1 MTFDA
6 STESVHSIYPS
17 VVIVLLASFCLNNA
31 QAAVSSNTASSSS
44 KAAPSH
50 NVSVE
55 EANDQPA
62 NEIVD
67 RINITPIVDNSSSIN
82 ADINADS
89 TLADTNSVPNNLAV
103 DSSLNNSQNSP
114 HITHNTNRANSN
126 TDRPIVNNANAS
138 RDDKTL
144 INSNPQSQHYIPE
157 LTTLIDPATKVKVAD
172 SYPIQVSSYMSLD
185 QAQSL
190 LLRVSP
196 KLAANEA
203 AIAASEYQAQAASS
217 IDKPFVFARVSANA
231 YTLQKDIDLR
241 DIKGNIVDRVDDLEG
256 QLPDIPSIPPL
267 PPLPDLS
274 DSVAS
279 RLPDSYDFKHSGSSA
294 GAGVG
299 VVWPVYTAGRSEALT
314 GLMDAKTQEASA
326 DQLMDQNELFTTL
339 VNRYF
344 QAQLAIIA
352 SYLRDDALNT
362 LQQTD
367 HMAQRLF
374 EEGFISHVERL
385 EAQSALA
392 DAESEA
398 INARNTARLA
408 MIALQRL
415 LRTETRVRPTTPLFV
430 SSKPLPDV
438 SYFQQLALDHHP
450 GLQKVAAKRLQAS
463 KLHELSDTGYKPTVM
478 VYGYGQLE
486 EKPSWIA
493 GVSATWK
500 LWGGLD
506 KSATLA
512 ASDAKIR
519 QADLTQIDVSDNL
532 LLLVEKNWN
541 DVNNA
546 QARYQSL
553 QSNVDLAAEVLR
565 LRRLGL
571 QEGVNTAIEV
581 VQSQTQYLKARTQQA
596 QAANDYVQALAALMN
611 STGTPQAFNAYMNT
625 ADIRLPTLYMETQS
639 IP

>member
-6 STESVHSIYPS
+6 STESVQSIYPS
-17 VVIVLLASFCLNNA
+17 VVIVLLASFCLTNA
-31 QAAVSSNTASSSS
+31 QAAVPSNTASSPS
-44 KAAPSH
+44 KSAPA
-50 NVSVE
+50 NSVMVD
-55 EANDQPA
+55 EANDQSA
-62 NEIVD
+62 SETAD
-67 RINITPIVDNSSSIN
+67 SINITPIVDNSSSIN
-82 ADINADS
+82 ADS
-89 TLADTNSVPNNLAV
+89 TLANTNSAPNNLAV

-114 HITHNTNRANSN
+114 QIAQNTSRTHSNS
-126 TDRPIVNNANAS
+126 DRPMVNNAN
-138 RDDKTL
+138 RDNTTL
-144 INSNPQSQHYIPE
+144 LNSNSQSQPYTPE

-190 LLRVSP
+190 LLKVSP

-256 QLPDIPSIPPL
+256 QLPDIPNIPPL

-274 DSVAS
+274 DSLAS
-279 RLPDSYDFKHSGSSA
+279 RLPDSYDFKHSGSRA

-326 DQLMDQNELFTTL
+326 DQLMDQNEIFTTL

-463 KLHELSDTGYKPTVM
+463 RLHDLSDTGYKPTVM

-611 STGTPQAFNAYMNT
+611 STGTPQAFNAYMNA
-625 ADIRLPTLYMETQS
+625 ADIRLPTLYMETQP